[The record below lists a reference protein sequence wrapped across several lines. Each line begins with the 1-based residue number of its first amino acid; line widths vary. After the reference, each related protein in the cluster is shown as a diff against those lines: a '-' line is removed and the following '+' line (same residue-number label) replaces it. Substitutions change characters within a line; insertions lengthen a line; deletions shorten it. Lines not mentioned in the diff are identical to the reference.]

1 VTCRSSYQDTAILT
15 ILASDP
21 LVPER
26 NPVIVRM
33 ILRQSMRSVASN
45 NNAAVHLSVD
55 QTN

>member
-1 VTCRSSYQDTAILT
+1 MTCRSSYQDTAILT